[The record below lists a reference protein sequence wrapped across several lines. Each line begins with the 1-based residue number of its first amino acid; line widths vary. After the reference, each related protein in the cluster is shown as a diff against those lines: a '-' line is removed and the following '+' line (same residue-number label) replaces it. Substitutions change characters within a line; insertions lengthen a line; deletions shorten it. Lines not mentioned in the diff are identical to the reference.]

1 MLRAKTALV
10 PFLAAATAATLAVG
24 CSSPATTSQR
34 VGETCV
40 GGKSQTTIVSKLAF
54 ARQKE
59 GVTAG
64 FDIDGFT
71 SDGFQTE
78 QQETTSCSQMDFE
91 DANGKQGIDNQLAR
105 LMPLLDT
112 VTAADVNLIIKGAIE
127 NWQLLTTV
135 TLDGVDDL
143 ENDPCVEV
151 TFKAA
156 LGTPTLGTDDELD
169 PSQTFEHDVTGP
181 VSHAVGAIK
190 NGYLE
195 VGPFNLDLLVVVFAE
210 KFNLHLSRAYVRTK
224 LDPSEPGRMVG
235 AIGGGVK
242 IQELE
247 EIIEQFDLNSGE
259 RDAAANFIKGL
270 GDLDYDPSTKKCT
283 AISVG
288 VTMSG
293 RRAFILPSTG
303 SADAGA
309 DAGLDAGATL
319 DAGPV
324 DAGPKTPDEEAWERD
339 VLPIARETCL
349 QCHAVT
355 FPGRPLLTTYAAW
368 AGNRNLIKQVVIT
381 EQRMPPATVPLTDA
395 RRTTIE
401 DWLNRAF

>member
-1 MLRAKTALV
+1 MIRAKTALV
-10 PFLAAATAATLAVG
+10 PFLAAGTAALLAVG
-24 CSSPATTSQR
+24 CSSPTASGSQR
-34 VGETCV
+34 VGDTCV
-40 GGKSQTTIVSKLAF
+40 GGKSHTSIVSKLAF

-78 QQETTSCSQMDFE
+78 QQETLSCSQMDFE

-127 NWQLLTTV
+127 NGQLLTTV

-143 ENDPCVEV
+143 QNDPCVEV

-169 PSQTFEHDVTGP
+169 PSQTFEHDLTGP
-181 VSHAVGAIK
+181 TSHAVGAIK
-190 NGYLE
+190 DGYLE

-224 LDPSEPGRMVG
+224 LDPSEPGRMTG

-247 EIIEQFDLNSGE
+247 EIIQQFDLNSGE

-270 GDLDYDPSTKKCT
+270 GDLDYDPATKKCT

-293 RRAFILPSTG
+293 RRAYLVPGTNTPDAG
-303 SADAGA
+303 TDAGA
-309 DAGLDAGATL
+309 SV

-355 FPGRPLLTTYAAW
+355 FPGRPLLTTYQAW

>member
-1 MLRAKTALV
+1 MVRLKTALA
-10 PFLAAATAATLAVG
+10 PLLALVTAATLAVG
-24 CSSPATTSQR
+24 CSSPSEPAQR
-34 VGETCV
+34 VGDRCV
-40 GGKSQTTIVSKLAF
+40 GGTSHTSIVSKLAF

-71 SDGFQTE
+71 SDGFQSE
-78 QQETTSCSQMDFE
+78 QQETLSCSQMDFE

-127 NWQLLTTV
+127 NGQLLTTV

-143 ENDPCVEV
+143 QNDPCVEV

-169 PSQTFEHDVTGP
+169 PSQTFEHDTTGP
-181 VSHAVGAIK
+181 TSRAIGAIK
-190 NGYLE
+190 DGYLE
-195 VGPFNLDLLVVVFAE
+195 VGPFELDLLVVVFAE
-210 KFNLHLSRAYVRTK
+210 KFNLHLSRARVRTK

-247 EIIEQFDLNSGE
+247 EIIQQFDLNSGE

-270 GDLDYDPSTKKCT
+270 GDLDYDPATKKCGS
-283 AISVG
+283 ISVG

-293 RRAFILPSTG
+293 RRAYLVPGTPV
-303 SADAGA
+303 ADAGTS
-309 DAGLDAGATL
+309 DAGTPV

-368 AGNRNLIKQVVIT
+368 TGNRNLIKQVVIT

>member
-10 PFLAAATAATLAVG
+10 PFLAAATAAVLAVG
-24 CSSPATTSQR
+24 CSSPTTASQR
-34 VGETCV
+34 VGDRCV
-40 GGKSQTTIVSKLAF
+40 GGKSQTTIISKLAF

-127 NWQLLTTV
+127 NGQLLTTV

-143 ENDPCVEV
+143 QNDPCVEV

-181 VSHAVGAIK
+181 TSRAVGAIK
-190 NGYLE
+190 DGYLE
-195 VGPFNLDLLVVVFAE
+195 VGPFELDLLVVVFAE
-210 KFNLHLSRAYVRTK
+210 KFNLHLSRAYVRAK
-224 LDPSEPGRMVG
+224 LDPSEPGRMTG

-242 IQELE
+242 IQELD
-247 EIIEQFDLNSGE
+247 EIIQQFDLNSGE
-259 RDAAANFIKGL
+259 RDAASNFVKGL
-270 GDLDYDPSTKKCT
+270 GDLDYDPATKKCT

-293 RRAFILPSTG
+293 RRAYIVPST
-303 SADAGA
+303 SSPDAGV
-309 DAGLDAGATL
+309 DAGVV

-349 QCHAVT
+349 QCHAIT
-355 FPGRPLLTTYAAW
+355 IPGRPLLTTYAAW
-368 AGNRNLIKQVVIT
+368 AGNRNLIKQVVVT
-381 EQRMPPATVPLTDA
+381 EQRMPPATVPLTDQ

>member
-1 MLRAKTALV
+1 MLHARFAL
-10 PFLAAATAATLAVG
+10 PTLALLASGALAFG
-24 CSSPATTSQR
+24 CSSPAASSQR
-34 VGETCV
+34 VGDRCV
-40 GGKSQTTIVSKLAF
+40 GGVSHTSIVSKLAF

-59 GVTAG
+59 GVTSG
-64 FDIDGFT
+64 FDVDGWV
-71 SDGFQTE
+71 SDGNQSE
-78 QQETTSCSQMDFE
+78 QQDTLSCGQMDFE
-91 DANGKQGIDNQLAR
+91 NADGQQGIDNQLAR

-127 NWQLLTTV
+127 NGQLLTTV
-135 TLDGVDDL
+135 TMDGVDDL

-151 TFKAA
+151 TFKAG
-156 LGTPTLGTDDELD
+156 LGTPTLGTNGELD

-181 VSHAVGAIK
+181 TTRAVGAIK

-195 VGPFNLDLLVVVFAE
+195 VGPFNLELLVVVFAE
-210 KFNLHLSRAYVRTK
+210 KFNLKLSRAFVRAK

-247 EIIEQFDLNSGE
+247 QIIEQFDLNSGE
-259 RDAAANFIKGL
+259 RDAAAGFIRGL
-270 GDLDYDPSTKKCT
+270 GDLDYDPATKKCT
-283 AISVG
+283 SISVG

-293 RRAFILPSTG
+293 RRAFIVPGTG
-303 SADAGA
+303 TPDAGA
-309 DAGLDAGATL
+309 STDAGVA

-324 DAGPKTPDEEAWERD
+324 DAGPKTPDEQAWETD

-368 AGNRNLIKQVVIT
+368 TGNRNLIKQVVIT
-381 EQRMPPATVPLTDA
+381 EQRMPPSTVPLTDE
-395 RRTTIE
+395 RRRTIE
-401 DWLNRAF
+401 DWLNRPF